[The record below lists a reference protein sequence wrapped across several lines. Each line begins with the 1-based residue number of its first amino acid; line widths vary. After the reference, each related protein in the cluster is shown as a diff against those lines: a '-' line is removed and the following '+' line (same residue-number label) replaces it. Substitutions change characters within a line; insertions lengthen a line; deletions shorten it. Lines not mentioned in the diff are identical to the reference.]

1 MPIRQL
7 QSDVNS
13 REEAELRRLEGA
25 SQVGGDEAAQ
35 PQQEGGARALQQ
47 DGGAIVSGAVHRG
60 EQLSSKLF
68 VNGGFRDSL
77 ELPGDLVW
85 PLEIRFRNLSM
96 SH

>member
-47 DGGAIVSGAVHRG
+47 DGALQS
-60 EQLSSKLF
+60 
-68 VNGGFRDSL
+68 
-77 ELPGDLVW
+77 
-85 PLEIRFRNLSM
+85 
-96 SH
+96 